1 MFKVKKYCF
10 ILLLGCVMSDLW
22 AAQMLNASVVIEM
35 FLVHDLTIFTENW
48 PFIKEHLC
56 TWLTHHYNIT
66 VYLVLQIVNEYQFS
80 MAQWLAWLNG

>member
-35 FLVHDLTIFTENW
+35 FLVHELTIFTEN
-48 PFIKEHLC
+48 
-56 TWLTHHYNIT
+56 
-66 VYLVLQIVNEYQFS
+66 
-80 MAQWLAWLNG
+80 